1 NNSLYKV
8 IIMSSSQLVGL
19 LHTGMAISLFFI
31 ALISIWISVL
41 TAVNPGVD
49 QANKRLIKRANLV
62 GLIEGIVAIIL
73 TLTGVVSVIL
83 GTWAFSELWLWLSL
97 MIMAFYIT
105 ALNFVTK
112 PARMVVAKDG
122 SAIKAGMQVILQI
135 GHFLLIL
142 VAYSLMLLKPH

>member
-1 NNSLYKV
+1 
-8 IIMSSSQLVGL
+8 
-19 LHTGMAISLFFI
+19 MAISLFFI

>member
-1 NNSLYKV
+1 
-8 IIMSSSQLVGL
+8 MSSSQLVGL